1 MALFG
6 DRYDGWNVGYNEVF
20 SPYSSPNTN
29 TWANVNSGIFIW
41 YQSFNSST
49 KEAIIKIYKG
59 AVGEQLSLDSVL
71 HLTPPSRP
79 MGIKVDYY
87 PESENYMRPIITWN
101 HNQEPDML
109 RTDSSK
115 RYRIWRATQSTMSY
129 VPTYYIL
136 LKTLDINAGTDP
148 EFIDT
153 SVVAL
158 GSAWPGMGEQME
170 YPVRYTVQAVD
181 KYQDSS
187 VRSDFVSAIGLLNCG
202 VLCAAGEDNVSHNN
216 QQLPKEYSLNQNYP
230 NPFNP
235 STNIQ
240 YDIPN
245 DNFVTIKIYN
255 LPGKEVKS
263 LVNDFKKAGRYIV
276 SFNGSDLASGVYY
289 YKISAGKFEQVK
301 KMILIK

>member
-1 MALFG
+1 
-6 DRYDGWNVGYNEVF
+6 
-20 SPYSSPNTN
+20 
-29 TWANVNSGIFIW
+29 
-41 YQSFNSST
+41 
-49 KEAIIKIYKG
+49 
-59 AVGEQLSLDSVL
+59 
-71 HLTPPSRP
+71 

-109 RTDSSK
+109 RTDSTK
-115 RYRIWRATQSTMSY
+115 RYRIWRATQSSMAY

-153 SVVAL
+153 SIVAL

-187 VRSDFVSAIGLLNCG
+187 VRSDFASAIGLLNCG

-235 STNIQ
+235 MTMIK

-245 DNFVTIKIYN
+245 DNFVTIKIYDI
-255 LPGKEVKS
+255 LGKELLS
-263 LVNDFKKAGRYIV
+263 LVNEFKQAGSYSV
-276 SFNGSDLASGVYY
+276 TFDAANYPSGVYY
-289 YKISAGKFEQVK
+289 YKIKTGSHSGAGSFVQVR

>member
-1 MALFG
+1 
-6 DRYDGWNVGYNEVF
+6 
-20 SPYSSPNTN
+20 
-29 TWANVNSGIFIW
+29 
-41 YQSFNSST
+41 
-49 KEAIIKIYKG
+49 
-59 AVGEQLSLDSVL
+59 
-71 HLTPPSRP
+71 

-109 RTDSSK
+109 LSDTITKK
-115 RYRIWRATQSTMSY
+115 RYKIWRATQPYMSA
-129 VPTYYIL
+129 VPTNYIL
-136 LKTLDINAGTDP
+136 LKTLDIDSGTAP
-148 EFIDT
+148 SYIDT
-153 SVVAL
+153 SIVAL

-235 STNIQ
+235 QTKIEYS
-240 YDIPN
+240 IPK
-245 DNFVTIKIYN
+245 DDFVTVKIYN
-255 LPGKEVKS
+255 LLGREVMILENEYKKS
-263 LVNDFKKAGRYIV
+263 
-276 SFNGSDLASGVYY
+276 GSYKITFDGANLSSGVYY
-289 YKISAGKFEQVK
+289 YKISAGNFEQVR